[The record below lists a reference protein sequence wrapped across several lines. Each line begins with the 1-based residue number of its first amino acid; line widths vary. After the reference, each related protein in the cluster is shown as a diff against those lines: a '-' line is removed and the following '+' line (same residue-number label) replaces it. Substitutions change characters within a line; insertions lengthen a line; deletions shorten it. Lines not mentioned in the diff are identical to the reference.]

1 MTEKFKSF
9 SSRPRRGAAQVS
21 GASGAAEPLP
31 RRSGEERSGA
41 ERNGAERSGQGGR
54 AGTPGGRGG
63 AGGAERGMREMRSG
77 QRGPGRAGLGWA
89 GLGWAGL
96 AAAISSFSL
105 FFLSFFF
112 LPPPTARRSQPGC
125 PSPLLR
131 RRRETQRKINQL
143 VRVPPGGVGAGAPG
157 PFLPSPGGGHSVRP
171 RSALAWCGMP
181 SALGMLMPAIPATV
195 VGKRRL
201 RLQSTQNCALPASDG
216 ADWGSTLFPFLGRS
230 GSPGLELI
238 APLFPQTRHPFSLQA
253 QTLCEQEMLSPF
265 AMAEGYHPPKMLL
278 PRGEK

>member
-41 ERNGAERSGQGGR
+41 ERNGAERAGR
-54 AGTPGGRGG
+54 ARRDPRRAGRSGRSG
-63 AGGAERGMREMRSG
+63 AGDAGDAERAAGA
-77 QRGPGRAGLGWA
+77 GPGRAGVGWA
-89 GLGWAGL
+89 GLGRAGCCD
-96 AAAISSFSL
+96 
-105 FFLSFFF
+105 FFLFPLLFVFFF
-112 LPPPTARRSQPGC
+112 LPPPTARRSQSGC
-125 PSPLLR
+125 ASPLLR

-143 VRVPPGGVGAGAPG
+143 VRVPPGGVGAGTPG

-201 RLQSTQNCALPASDG
+201 RLQSTQNCVLPASDR
-216 ADWGSTLFPFLGRS
+216 ADWGSTLFPFLGPS

-238 APLFPQTRHPFSLQA
+238 APLFPQTHHPFSSQA
-253 QTLCEQEMLSPF
+253 QALCEQKMLSPF
-265 AMAEGYHPPKMLL
+265 AMARGHHHSRMLL
-278 PRGEK
+278 P